1 MFLKNFIPIQQKYWY
16 LIDFLRIKTLQ
27 DVIHDKS
34 FIPVTQLNFVSHEVY
49 TSSHLV
55 IERETLVIK
64 EMQYSFVGDQN
75 EVRLKP

>member
-1 MFLKNFIPIQQKYWY
+1 M
-16 LIDFLRIKTLQ
+16 
-27 DVIHDKS
+27 
-34 FIPVTQLNFVSHEVY
+34 HEVY

-75 EVRLKP
+75 EVRLKPYKNYTPDVYL